1 MNATMGKST
10 RQPVLAAGGIV
21 VRHGGKPL
29 VAIVQR
35 RRDNAWV
42 LPKGKLKAN
51 EKPIAAARR
60 EAMEETGAD
69 VRVHEFLG
77 VISYVGGSGPKIA
90 HFWRMQAV
98 GTSISEPLDDI
109 KAVEWLPLSTAIERL
124 SLAHEQSFLR
134 NVGRKAIKRTQKK
147 PRRKPVAEAI
157 IHAADIAP
165 MPDDLPVGAA
175 LPIAPEGAMFANG
188 KHAEVSAALG
198 NDRAID
204 QALADGRG
212 THAPGGLSLWRPVIL
227 PVVAADGRFL
237 HLSPAS
243 RILAPRELAS
253 CEFVTCSVVS

>member
-147 PRRKPVAEAI
+147 PRRKPVAETI
-157 IHAADIAP
+157 IHAVDIAP

-188 KHAEVSAALG
+188 KHVKSQPRWEMIARLTRHWQTAVG
-198 NDRAID
+198 RTRRA
-204 QALADGRG
+204 G
-212 THAPGGLSLWRPVIL
+212 
-227 PVVAADGRFL
+227 
-237 HLSPAS
+237 
-243 RILAPRELAS
+243 
-253 CEFVTCSVVS
+253 